1 MAISTTI
8 PLIGG
13 TVGIS
18 NKHLPVC
25 HQKFEYDISTFT
37 GVTTD
42 QAYLIAIP
50 AKTILLGLQA
60 ELVTATT
67 SVTRFD
73 LGDTSS
79 ATIFVSNAA
88 TFTAGYVMTQAVTTN
103 PLKYYATADKLLLK
117 ITFSGTLA
125 GTLRFGVT
133 WIDNTRDAPM
143 TTQA

>member
-1 MAISTTI
+1 MAISTTNPI
-8 PLIGG
+8 VGG
-13 TVGIS
+13 LTGIS

-25 HQKFEYDISTFT
+25 HQKFEYDLSTFT
-37 GVTTD
+37 GATAD

-67 SVTRFD
+67 GVTRFD

-79 ATIFVSNAA
+79 ATLYVNNHA
-88 TFTAGYVMTQAVTTN
+88 TFTAGSVMTQAVTTN

-117 ITFSGTLA
+117 ITGVPAT

-133 WIDNTRDAPM
+133 WIDNTRDQPM
-143 TTQA
+143 TVQS